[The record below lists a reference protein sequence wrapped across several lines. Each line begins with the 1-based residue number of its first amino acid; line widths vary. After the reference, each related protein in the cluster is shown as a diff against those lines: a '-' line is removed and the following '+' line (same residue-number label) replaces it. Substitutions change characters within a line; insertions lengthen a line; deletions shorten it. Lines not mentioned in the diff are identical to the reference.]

1 MFSSLVRPDRI
12 LLPIT
17 RSAALTTSLGV
28 GAFAVVMSPRGRN
41 RRRTIFVPHSVFSI
55 SHFQFP
61 VIIPCTRLG
70 PWPGFRVVRG
80 RSTPMRRMVRAQRV
94 QARSPAAVLR
104 IVGYWRGS
112 VSGHKTYRARRPA
125 SDQGGAEHL

>member
-28 GAFAVVMSPRGRN
+28 GAFTVVMSPRGRN

-61 VIIPCTRLG
+61 YTRLG
-70 PWPGFRVVRG
+70 PWSGFRVVRG
-80 RSTPMRRMVRAQRV
+80 RSTPMRRMLRAQRV